1 MSPLF
6 QKKVQSKA
14 QTRQIS
20 KFCCYFCEFKILR
33 KKGSPKG
40 DVHLRNIM
48 KDTTKKKI
56 IKWFW
61 VLFTTPILLVAALI
75 FSVWMFADIPS
86 FEELENPQSNLA
98 TQVIAEDG
106 EILTTFHIE
115 NRSYVSYEELSPHL
129 VHAAVATEDSRFYR
143 HSGID
148 FESLARVLVKTVLG
162 GSSSQGGG
170 STITQQL
177 AKTLYPRQDV
187 SSRIPGVSTLKM
199 VWIKLK
205 EWVTAVKLER
215 SYTKD
220 EIMNMYMNQIFFGS
234 NAYGIK
240 AAAQTFFGK
249 SPIDLTVEEAATL
262 VGMVNKPTRYN
273 PALNPD
279 KSLARRNL
287 VISRMEQNGFLTKE
301 EADSI
306 QQIPITL
313 SYQIQDHNAGIG
325 PYFRDMLRR
334 TMNAKE
340 PKRSS
345 YTQYEDYVVDS
356 LLWADD
362 AFYGWLN
369 KNTKSDGTRYDLD
382 RDGLRIYTTINYKM
396 QKYAEEAVAEHLGQD
411 LQKSFD
417 RHLKWNRNKPF
428 ASDIDQKTIDQL
440 MKQARRWSDRYRIMK
455 ANGASESDIRKSF
468 TEPVRMRLFSWNK
481 KGYIDTVMTPDD
493 SIKYYKG
500 HLRAAFMAIEPHSGF
515 VKAYVGGPNY
525 RYFKYDNVRQG
536 KRQVGSTIKPFL
548 YTLAMQEGMSPCDR
562 VVNVPQ
568 TFLVGDTTWTPK
580 STDKDEWIGQTVTL
594 KWGLTKSS
602 NNISAYLMKQYG
614 PEAMVE
620 MMRKMGI
627 GCYLDPVN
635 PLCVGSAD
643 ISVYEMVAAYNTFP
657 SKGVYAS
664 PIFVTRI
671 EDNLGNVLGEFTNRK
686 KEAISD
692 YTAYLMAN
700 LMQGVVNSGTGVR
713 LRAKYG
719 LKGEIAGK
727 TGTTNDQSDGWF
739 IGYTPTLTAGVWVG
753 AEDRQVHFESLSLGG
768 GSNMALPIWGI
779 FMKKVLADGTLGV
792 YETDQFI
799 APPGITLNLN
809 CDGSDT
815 DAAAGG
821 QPSEIEEEENY
832 FE

>member
-1 MSPLF
+1 M
-6 QKKVQSKA
+6 
-14 QTRQIS
+14 
-20 KFCCYFCEFKILR
+20 
-33 KKGSPKG
+33 
-40 DVHLRNIM
+40 NM

-61 VLFTTPILLVAALI
+61 LLFSAPILLVTGLI
-75 FSVWMFADIPS
+75 GLVWAFADIPS
-86 FEELENPQSNLA
+86 FKELEDPDSKLA
-98 TQVIAEDG
+98 TQVIAEEG

-115 NRSYVSYEELSPHL
+115 NRSYVTFEELSPNL
-129 VHAAVATEDSRFYR
+129 VNAAVATEDLRFYG

-148 FESLARVLVKTVLG
+148 FVSLGRVIFKTVLG
-162 GSSSQGGG
+162 GDSSQGGG
-170 STITQQL
+170 STLTQQL

-187 SSRIPGVSTLKM
+187 SSRIPGVSKLKM

-220 EIMNMYMNQIFFGS
+220 EIMTMYMNQVFFGS

-240 AAAQTFFGK
+240 AASQTFFGK
-249 SPIDLTVEEAATL
+249 SPKELTIEEAATL

-273 PALNPD
+273 PAINPD
-279 KSLARRNL
+279 KSLVRRNF
-287 VISRMEQNGFLTKE
+287 VISQMEKAGFLTKE
-301 EADSI
+301 QRDSI
-306 QQIPITL
+306 QQVPIAL
-313 SYQIQDHNAGIG
+313 SYQIQDHNAGLG

-345 YTQYEDYVVDS
+345 YAQYEDYVVDS
-356 LLWADD
+356 LQWADN

-369 KNTKSDGTRYDLD
+369 KNTKADGSKYNLD

-396 QKYAEEAVAEHLGQD
+396 QKYAEEAVAEHLGKD
-411 LQKSFD
+411 LQKSFWRD
-417 RHLKWNRNKPF
+417 IRWKKNKPF
-428 ASDIDQKTIDQL
+428 SNDVDAKTVEML
-440 MKQARRWSDRYRIMK
+440 MKQARRWSDRYRTMK
-455 ANGASESDIRKSF
+455 NEGASDAEVWKSF
-468 TEPVRMRLFSWNK
+468 SVPTKMRVFSWNK

-493 SIKYYKG
+493 SIKYYKS
-500 HLRAAFMAIEPHSGF
+500 HLRAAFMAIEPHTGH

-525 RYFKYDNVRQG
+525 RYFNYDNVRQG
-536 KRQVGSTIKPFL
+536 KRQVGSTIKPYL
-548 YTLAMQEGMSPCDR
+548 YTLAMQAGMTPCDK

-568 TFLVGDTTWTPK
+568 TFVVGDTTWTPK

-602 NNISAYLMKQYG
+602 NNISAYLMKQCG
-614 PEAMVE
+614 PNAMVD

-627 GCYLDPVN
+627 GCYIDPTYS
-635 PLCVGSAD
+635 LCVGSAD
-643 ISVYEMVAAYNTFP
+643 ISVYDMVAAYNTFP
-657 SKGVYAS
+657 SKGVYVS

-671 EDNLGNVLGEFTNRK
+671 EDNDGNVLGEFTNPK

-739 IGYTPTLTAGVWVG
+739 IGYTPSLTAGVWVG

-779 FMKKVLADGTLGV
+779 FMKKVLEDGTLGV
-792 YETDQFI
+792 YETDRFM
-799 APPGITLNLN
+799 APPGVSLNLN
-809 CDGSDT
+809 CDGSDA
-815 DAAAGG
+815 DAQVKA
-821 QPSEIEEEENY
+821 EDEESFF

>member
-1 MSPLF
+1 MTD
-6 QKKVQSKA
+6 A
-14 QTRQIS
+14 TR
-20 KFCCYFCEFKILR
+20 
-33 KKGSPKG
+33 
-40 DVHLRNIM
+40 
-48 KDTTKKKI
+48 KKI
-56 IKWFW
+56 IRWFW
-61 VLFTTPILLVAALI
+61 VLFTVPVLLVISLIGLVWAL
-75 FSVWMFADIPS
+75 ADIPS
-86 FEELENPQSNLA
+86 FEELENPDSKLA

-106 EILTTFHIE
+106 EVLTTFHIE
-115 NRSYVSYEELSPHL
+115 NRSYVSYEELSPNL
-129 VHAAVATEDSRFYR
+129 VNAAVATEDSRFYR

-148 FESLARVLVKTVLG
+148 FESLARVLVKTLIG

-177 AKTLYPRQDV
+177 AKTLYPREDMGG
-187 SSRIPGVSTLKM
+187 SIFKM
-199 VWIKLK
+199 VWTKLK

-220 EIMNMYMNQIFFGS
+220 EIMNMYMNQVFFGS

-273 PALNPD
+273 PALNPER
-279 KSLARRNL
+279 SLERRNL
-287 VISRMEQNGFLTKE
+287 VISRMEQNGFLTAAE
-301 EADSI
+301 RDSI

-313 SYQIQDHNAGIG
+313 SYQIQDHNAGVG

-345 YTQYEDYVVDS
+345 YNQYEDYVVDS
-356 LLWADD
+356 LLWADN

-369 KNTKSDGTRYDLD
+369 KNTKADGSKYNLD
-382 RDGLRIYTTINYKM
+382 KDGLRIYTTINYKM
-396 QKYAEEAVAEHLGQD
+396 QQYAEEAVAEHLGKD
-411 LQKSFD
+411 LQKTFD
-417 RHLKWNRNKPF
+417 RHVRWNRKKPF
-428 ASDIDQKTIDQL
+428 ASDVEPEMIEQL

-455 ANGASESDIRKSF
+455 ENGASEKDIIKSF
-468 TEPVRMRLFSWNK
+468 SEPVKMRLFSWNK
-481 KGYIDTVMTPDD
+481 QGYIDTVMTPDD

-500 HLRAAFMAIEPHSGF
+500 HLRAAFMAIEPNTGHI
-515 VKAYVGGPNY
+515 KAYVGGPNY

-548 YTLAMQEGMSPCDR
+548 YTLAMQEGMSPCDK

-568 TFLVGDTTWTPK
+568 TFMVGDTTWTPK

-602 NNISAYLMKQYG
+602 NNISAYLMKQFG

-620 MMRKMGI
+620 MMRKMGV
-627 GCYLDPVN
+627 GSYLDAVN

-643 ISVYEMVAAYNTFP
+643 ISVYEMVSAYNTFP
-657 SKGVYAS
+657 SKGVYVE

-671 EDNLGNVLGEFTNRK
+671 EDSMGNVLGEFNNKK

-713 LRAKYG
+713 LRSVYG

-739 IGYTPTLTAGVWVG
+739 IGYTPSLTAGVWVG

-779 FMKKVLADGTLGV
+779 FMQKVINDGTLGV
-792 YETDQFI
+792 YETDRFI
-799 APPGITLNLN
+799 KPMGVELNLDY
-809 CDGSDT
+809 DGSDA
-815 DAAAGG
+815 DAMVSA
-821 QPSEIEEEENY
+821 QEEEDY
-832 FE
+832 FFE

>member
-1 MSPLF
+1 M
-6 QKKVQSKA
+6 
-14 QTRQIS
+14 
-20 KFCCYFCEFKILR
+20 ILEMT
-33 KKGSPKG
+33 
-40 DVHLRNIM
+40 DAV
-48 KDTTKKKI
+48 KKKI
-56 IKWFW
+56 VKWFW
-61 VLFTTPILLVAALI
+61 LLFTLPVVMVCGLIALVWA
-75 FSVWMFADIPS
+75 FADIPS
-86 FEELENPQSNLA
+86 FEELENPDSKLA

-115 NRSYVSYEELSPHL
+115 NRSYVTFGELSQNL
-129 VHAAVATEDSRFYR
+129 VNAAVATEDVRFYN

-148 FESLARVLVKTVLG
+148 FKSLGRVAVKTLLG
-162 GSSSQGGG
+162 GDSSQGGG

-187 SSRIPGVSTLKM
+187 SSKIPGVSIIKM

-220 EIMNMYMNQIFFGS
+220 EIMNMYMNAIFFGS

-240 AAAQTFFGK
+240 AASQTFFAK
-249 SPIDLTVEEAATL
+249 APSELTVEEAATL

-273 PALNPD
+273 PVLNPD
-279 KSLARRNL
+279 KSLVRRNF
-287 VISRMEQNGFLTKE
+287 VISQMEKAGFISKE
-301 EADSI
+301 ECDSI
-306 QQIPITL
+306 QQVPIAL
-313 SYQIQDHNAGIG
+313 SYQIQDHNAGLG

-345 YTQYEDYVVDS
+345 YAQYEDYVVDS
-356 LLWADD
+356 LQWADN

-369 KNTKSDGTRYDLD
+369 KNTKADGSKYNLD
-382 RDGLRIYTTINYKM
+382 KDGLRIYTTINYKM
-396 QKYAEEAVAEHLGQD
+396 QKYAEEAVAEHLGKD
-411 LQKSFD
+411 LQKSFWRD
-417 RHLKWNRNKPF
+417 LRWKKNKPF
-428 ASDIDQKTIDQL
+428 SDDIEPEMIDQL

-455 ANGASESDIRKSF
+455 ANGASEAQIRKSF
-468 TEPVRMRLFSWNK
+468 SEPVKMRLFSWNK
-481 KGYIDTVMTPDD
+481 NGYVDTLMTPDD
-493 SIKYYKG
+493 SIKYYKS
-500 HLRAAFMAIEPHSGF
+500 HLRAAFMAIEPHTGHI
-515 VKAYVGGPNY
+515 KAYVGGPNY

-548 YTLAMQEGMSPCDR
+548 YTLAMQEGMTPCDR

-568 TFLVGDTTWTPK
+568 TFLVNDTTWTPK

-614 PEAMVE
+614 PHAMAD
-620 MMRKMGI
+620 MMRKMGVGSHI
-627 GCYLDPVN
+627 DETYS
-635 PLCVGSAD
+635 LCVGSAD
-643 ISVYEMVAAYNTFP
+643 ISVYEMVSAYNTFP
-657 SKGVYAS
+657 SQGVFVT

-671 EDNLGNVLGEFTNRK
+671 EDNMGNVIGEFNNTKR
-686 KEAISD
+686 EAIGEH
-692 YTAYLMAN
+692 TAYLMAN

-739 IGYTPTLTAGVWVG
+739 IGYTPSLTAGVWVG

-768 GSNMALPIWGI
+768 GSNMALPIWGL
-779 FMKKVLADGTLGV
+779 FMQKCRKDASLKMDEN
-792 YETDQFI
+792 ETFM
-799 APPGITLNLN
+799 APPGISLNLN
-809 CDGSDT
+809 CDGSDADAEIKAEEST
-815 DAAAGG
+815 D
-821 QPSEIEEEENY
+821 Y
-832 FE
+832 FFE

>member
-1 MSPLF
+1 M
-6 QKKVQSKA
+6 
-14 QTRQIS
+14 
-20 KFCCYFCEFKILR
+20 
-33 KKGSPKG
+33 
-40 DVHLRNIM
+40 HWRNIM

-75 FSVWMFADIPS
+75 FCVWMFADIPS

-115 NRSYVSYEELSPHL
+115 NRSYVSYEELSPNL

-187 SSRIPGVSTLKM
+187 SSKIPGVSTLKM

-468 TEPVRMRLFSWNK
+468 TEPVRMRLFSWDK

-635 PLCVGSAD
+635 PLCVGAAD

-792 YETDQFI
+792 YETDKFI

-821 QPSEIEEEENY
+821 QSSEIEEENY

>member
-1 MSPLF
+1 
-6 QKKVQSKA
+6 
-14 QTRQIS
+14 
-20 KFCCYFCEFKILR
+20 
-33 KKGSPKG
+33 
-40 DVHLRNIM
+40 M
-48 KDTTKKKI
+48 KDTTKKKL

-61 VLFTTPILLVAALI
+61 ILFSTPILLVAGLI
-75 FSVWMFADIPS
+75 GLVWAFADIPS
-86 FEELENPQSNLA
+86 FEELEDPDSKLA

-115 NRSYVSYEELSPHL
+115 NRSYVSFGELSPNL
-129 VHAAVATEDSRFYR
+129 VNAAVATEDVRFYR

-148 FESLARVLVKTVLG
+148 FRSLARVIFKTILG
-162 GSSSQGGG
+162 GNSSQGGG
-170 STITQQL
+170 STLTQQL
-177 AKTLYPRQDV
+177 AKTLYPREDV
-187 SSRIPGVSTLKM
+187 SSRIPGMSKVKM

-220 EIMNMYMNQIFFGS
+220 EIMTMYMNQVFFGS

-279 KSLARRNL
+279 KSLVRRNF
-287 VISRMEQNGFLTKE
+287 VISQMEKAGFITDHQK
-301 EADSI
+301 DSI
-306 QQIPITL
+306 QQIPIQL
-313 SYQIQDHNAGIG
+313 SYQIQDHNAGLG

-345 YTQYEDYVVDS
+345 YAQREDYVVDS
-356 LLWADD
+356 LQWADNP
-362 AFYGWLN
+362 FYGWLN
-369 KNTKSDGTRYDLD
+369 KNTKADGSKYNLD

-396 QKYAEEAVAEHLGQD
+396 QKYAEETVAEHLGKD
-411 LQKSFD
+411 LQKSFWRD
-417 RHLKWNRNKPF
+417 MRWKKNKPF
-428 ASDIDQKTIDQL
+428 SDDVDAKTVEML

-455 ANGASESDIRKSF
+455 NDGASDAEIWKSF
-468 TEPVRMRLFSWNK
+468 SVPTKMRVFSWNK
-481 KGYIDTVMTPDD
+481 QGYIDTVMTPDD
-493 SIKYYKG
+493 SIRYYKS
-500 HLRAAFMAIEPHSGF
+500 HLRAAFMAIEPHTGHI
-515 VKAYVGGPNY
+515 KAYVGGPNY

-536 KRQVGSTIKPFL
+536 KRQVGSTIKPYL
-548 YTLAMQEGMSPCDR
+548 YTLAMQEGMSPCDK

-568 TFLVGDTTWTPK
+568 TFLVQDTTWTPK

-614 PEAMVE
+614 PHAMAD

-627 GCYLDPVN
+627 GCHIDETYS
-635 PLCVGSAD
+635 LCVGSAD
-643 ISVYEMVAAYNTFP
+643 IAVYDMVAAYNTFP
-657 SKGVYAS
+657 SRGVYVT

-671 EDNLGNVLGEFTNRK
+671 EDNDGNVLGEFTNPKR
-686 KEAISD
+686 EAVSD

-739 IGYTPTLTAGVWVG
+739 IGYTPSLTAGVWVG
-753 AEDRQVHFESLSLGG
+753 AEDRQVHFESLALGG

-792 YETDQFI
+792 YETDRFI
-799 APPGITLNLN
+799 APPGVTLDLN
-809 CDGSDT
+809 CDGSDA
-815 DAAAGG
+815 DA
-821 QPSEIEEEENY
+821 EIKAEDDDSFF

>member
-1 MSPLF
+1 M
-6 QKKVQSKA
+6 
-14 QTRQIS
+14 
-20 KFCCYFCEFKILR
+20 
-33 KKGSPKG
+33 
-40 DVHLRNIM
+40 
-48 KDTTKKKI
+48 
-56 IKWFW
+56 
-61 VLFTTPILLVAALI
+61 LFTTPILLVAALI

-115 NRSYVSYEELSPHL
+115 NRSYVSYEELSPNL

>member
-1 MSPLF
+1 M
-6 QKKVQSKA
+6 KKN
-14 QTRQIS
+14 
-20 KFCCYFCEFKILR
+20 C
-33 KKGSPKG
+33 
-40 DVHLRNIM
+40 NM
-48 KDTTKKKI
+48 KDTVKKTI

-61 VLFTTPILLVAALI
+61 ILFSTPIVLLASLI
-75 FSVWMFADIPS
+75 GLVWAFADIPS
-86 FEELENPQSNLA
+86 FEELEDPESKLA
-98 TQVIAEDG
+98 TQVIAENG

-115 NRSYVSYEELSPHL
+115 NRSYVSFDELSPNI
-129 VHAAVATEDSRFYR
+129 VNAAVATEDVRFYK

-148 FESLARVLVKTVLG
+148 FRSLARVIFKTLLG
-162 GSSSQGGG
+162 GDSSQGGG
-170 STITQQL
+170 STLTQQL
-177 AKTLYPRQDV
+177 AKTLYPREDV
-187 SSRIPGVSTLKM
+187 SSRIPGVSKLKM

-215 SYTKD
+215 SYTKN
-220 EIMNMYMNQIFFGS
+220 EIMTMYMNQVFFGS

-273 PALNPD
+273 PAINPD
-279 KSLARRNL
+279 KSLVRRNF
-287 VISRMEQNGFLTKE
+287 VISQMEKAGYLDKHQR
-301 EADSI
+301 DSLREM
-306 QQIPITL
+306 PIEL
-313 SYQIQDHNAGIG
+313 SYQIQDHNAGLG

-345 YTQYEDYVVDS
+345 YSQHEDYVVDS
-356 LLWADD
+356 LQWADN

-369 KNTKSDGTRYDLD
+369 KNTKADGSKYNLD
-382 RDGLRIYTTINYKM
+382 RDGLKIYTTINYNM
-396 QKYAEEAVAEHLGQD
+396 QKYAEEAVAEHLGKD
-411 LQKSFD
+411 LQKSFWKD
-417 RHLKWNRNKPF
+417 IRWKKNRPF
-428 ASDIDQKTIDQL
+428 SDDVEQETVDML

-455 ANGASESDIRKSF
+455 NDGASNDEIWKSF
-468 TEPVRMRLFSWNK
+468 SVPTKMRVFSWNRQ
-481 KGYIDTVMTPDD
+481 GYVDTVMTPDD
-493 SIKYYKG
+493 SIRYYKS
-500 HLRAAFMAIEPHSGF
+500 HLRAAFMAIEPHTGH

-536 KRQVGSTIKPFL
+536 KRQVGSTIKPYL
-548 YTLAMQEGMSPCDR
+548 YTLAMQEGMTPCDK

-568 TFLVGDTTWTPK
+568 TFVVQDTTWTPK
-580 STDKDEWIGQTVTL
+580 STDRDEWIGQTVTL

-614 PEAMVE
+614 PHAMAD

-627 GCYLDPVN
+627 GCHIDETYS
-635 PLCVGSAD
+635 LCVGSAD
-643 ISVYEMVAAYNTFP
+643 IAVYDMVAAYNTFP
-657 SKGVYAS
+657 SKGVYVT

-671 EDNLGNVLGEFTNRK
+671 EDNNGNLLGEFTNPKR
-686 KEAISD
+686 EAVSD

-768 GSNMALPIWGI
+768 GSNMALPIWGL
-779 FMKKVLADGTLGV
+779 FMQKVLADGTLGV
-792 YETDQFI
+792 SETDRFM
-799 APPGITLNLN
+799 APPGVSLQLD
-809 CDGSDT
+809 CDGSDA
-815 DAAAGG
+815 DAEMKAEDDD
-821 QPSEIEEEENY
+821 SFF

>member
-1 MSPLF
+1 MTD
-6 QKKVQSKA
+6 A
-14 QTRQIS
+14 
-20 KFCCYFCEFKILR
+20 
-33 KKGSPKG
+33 
-40 DVHLRNIM
+40 
-48 KDTTKKKI
+48 TKKKI

-61 VLFTTPILLVAALI
+61 ICLSVPVVMVIALLMM
-75 FSVWMFADIPS
+75 VWTFADIPS
-86 FEELENPQSNLA
+86 FEELENPDSKLA

-115 NRSYVSYEELSPHL
+115 NRSYVTYEELSPNL
-129 VHAAVATEDSRFYR
+129 VNAAIATEDVRFHN

-148 FESLARVLVKTVLG
+148 FRALARVAFKTVLG
-162 GSSSQGGG
+162 GNSGQGGG

-177 AKTLYPRQDV
+177 AKTLYPREDV
-187 SSRIPGVSTLKM
+187 SSRIPGVSILKM

-205 EWVTAVKLER
+205 EWITAVKLER
-215 SYTKD
+215 NYTKN
-220 EIMNMYMNQIFFGS
+220 EIMNMYMNQVFFGS

-240 AAAQTFFGK
+240 AASNTFFGK
-249 SPIDLTVEEAATL
+249 HPSDLTVEESATL

-279 KSLARRNL
+279 KSLTRRNF
-287 VISRMEQNGFLTKE
+287 VIGQMEKAGFITKAE
-301 EADSI
+301 RDSI

-313 SYQIQDHNAGIG
+313 SYQVQDHNAGYG

-334 TMNAKE
+334 TMNAKK

-345 YTQYEDYVVDS
+345 YAQYEDYVVDS

-362 AFYGWLN
+362 GLYGWLN
-369 KNTKSDGTRYDLD
+369 KNKKADGSSYNLD
-382 RDGLRIYTTINYKM
+382 KDGLRIYTTINYKM
-396 QKYAEEAVAEHLGQD
+396 QRYAEEAVAEHLGKD
-411 LQKSFD
+411 LQNSFWRD
-417 RHLKWNRNKPF
+417 IRWKTNKPF
-428 ASDIDQKTIDQL
+428 SNDVPKETVDQL

-455 ANGASESDIRKSF
+455 NAGASDAEITKSF
-468 TEPVRMRLFSWNK
+468 DVPVKMRLFSWNR
-481 KGYIDTVMTPDD
+481 KGYIDTVMTPND
-493 SIKYYKG
+493 SIKYYKS
-500 HLRAAFMAIEPHSGF
+500 HLRAAFMAIEPNTGH

-548 YTLAMQEGMSPCDR
+548 YTLAMQEGMSPCDK

-568 TFLVGDTTWTPK
+568 TFIVGDTTWTPK

-614 PEAMVE
+614 PNAMVE
-620 MMRKMGI
+620 MMRKMGV
-627 GCYLDPVN
+627 GSYLDPVY

-657 SKGVYAS
+657 SKGVYVS

-671 EDNLGNVLGEFTNRK
+671 EDSMGNVVGEFNNQKR
-686 KEAISD
+686 EAVSE
-692 YTAYLMAN
+692 YTAFLMAN

-739 IGYTPTLTAGVWVG
+739 IGYTPSLTAGVWVG

-768 GSNMALPIWGI
+768 GSNMALPIWGL
-779 FMKKVLADGTLGV
+779 FMQKVMKDGTLGV
-792 YETDQFI
+792 YETDRFM
-799 APPGITLNLN
+799 APPGIALNLD
-809 CDGSDT
+809 CDGSDA
-815 DAAAGG
+815 DAAVKAEE
-821 QPSEIEEEENY
+821 SEEY
-832 FE
+832 FFE

>member
-1 MSPLF
+1 
-6 QKKVQSKA
+6 
-14 QTRQIS
+14 
-20 KFCCYFCEFKILR
+20 
-33 KKGSPKG
+33 
-40 DVHLRNIM
+40 M
-48 KDTTKKKI
+48 KDTTKKNI

-61 VLFTTPILLVAALI
+61 ILFSAPILMVMGLIGLVWA
-75 FSVWMFADIPS
+75 FADIPS
-86 FEELENPQSNLA
+86 FEELEDPDSKLA

-115 NRSYVSYEELSPHL
+115 NRSYVSFNELSPNL
-129 VHAAVATEDSRFYR
+129 VNAAVATEDVRFYG

-148 FESLARVLVKTVLG
+148 FKSLARVIFKTILG
-162 GSSSQGGG
+162 GDSSQGGG
-170 STITQQL
+170 STLTQQL
-177 AKTLYPRQDV
+177 AKTLYPREDV
-187 SSRIPGVSTLKM
+187 SSRIPGMSKVKM

-220 EIMNMYMNQIFFGS
+220 EIMTMYMNQVFFGS

-240 AAAQTFFGK
+240 AASQTFFGK

-273 PALNPD
+273 PAINPD
-279 KSLARRNL
+279 KSLTRRNF
-287 VISRMEQNGFLTKE
+287 VISQMAKAGYLTE
-301 EADSI
+301 HQRDSI
-306 QQIPITL
+306 QQVPINL
-313 SYQIQDHNAGIG
+313 SYQIQDHNAGLG
-325 PYFRDMLRR
+325 PYFRDMLRS

-345 YTQYEDYVVDS
+345 YAQYEDYVVDS
-356 LLWADD
+356 LQWADN

-369 KNTKSDGTRYDLD
+369 KNLKADGSKYNLD
-382 RDGLRIYTTINYKM
+382 RDGLLIYTTINYKM
-396 QKYAEEAVAEHLGQD
+396 QKYAEEAVAEHLGKD
-411 LQKSFD
+411 LQKSFWRD
-417 RHLKWNRNKPF
+417 MRWKKNKPF
-428 ASDIDQKTIDQL
+428 SDDVDQKTVDML

-455 ANGASESDIRKSF
+455 NEGVSEADIWKSF
-468 TEPVRMRLFSWNK
+468 SVPTKMRVFSWNK
-481 KGYIDTVMTPDD
+481 QGYIDTVMTPDD
-493 SIKYYKG
+493 SIRYYKS
-500 HLRAAFMAIEPHSGF
+500 HLRAAFMAIEPHTGHI
-515 VKAYVGGPNY
+515 KAYVGGPNY

-536 KRQVGSTIKPFL
+536 KRQVGSTIKPYL
-548 YTLAMQEGMSPCDR
+548 YTLAMQEGMSPCDK

-568 TFLVGDTTWTPK
+568 TFLVQDTTWTPK

-614 PEAMVE
+614 PHAMAE

-627 GCYLDPVN
+627 GCHIDETYS
-635 PLCVGSAD
+635 LCVGSAD
-643 ISVYEMVAAYNTFP
+643 IAVYDMVAAYNTFP
-657 SKGVYAS
+657 SRGVYVT

-671 EDNLGNVLGEFTNRK
+671 EDNDGNVLGEFTNPKR
-686 KEAISD
+686 EAVSD

-739 IGYTPTLTAGVWVG
+739 IGYTPSLTAGVWVG

-768 GSNMALPIWGI
+768 GSNMALPIWGL
-779 FMKKVLADGTLGV
+779 FMQKVLADGTLGV
-792 YETDQFI
+792 HETDRFI
-799 APPGITLNLN
+799 APPGVTLNLD
-809 CDGSDT
+809 CDGSDA
-815 DAAAGG
+815 DAEVKA
-821 QPSEIEEEENY
+821 EEDDSFF

>member
-1 MSPLF
+1 
-6 QKKVQSKA
+6 
-14 QTRQIS
+14 
-20 KFCCYFCEFKILR
+20 
-33 KKGSPKG
+33 
-40 DVHLRNIM
+40 M
-48 KDTTKKKI
+48 KEETKKKI

-61 VLFTTPILLVAALI
+61 IVFCAPFILVGGLIGLVWA
-75 FSVWMFADIPS
+75 FADIPS
-86 FEELENPQSNLA
+86 FEELEDPESKLA
-98 TQVIAEDG
+98 TQVIAENG

-115 NRSYVSYEELSPHL
+115 NRSYVSFEELSPNL
-129 VHAAVATEDSRFYR
+129 VHAAVATEDVRFYN

-148 FESLARVLVKTVLG
+148 FRSLARVVFKTLLG
-162 GSSSQGGG
+162 GDSSQGGG
-170 STITQQL
+170 STLTQQL
-177 AKTLYPRQDV
+177 AKTLYPREDV
-187 SSRIPGVSTLKM
+187 SSRIPGVSKLKM

-220 EIMNMYMNQIFFGS
+220 EIMTMYMNQVFFGS

-273 PALNPD
+273 PAINPD
-279 KSLARRNL
+279 KSLVRRNF
-287 VISRMEQNGFLTKE
+287 VISQMSKAGYLTKE
-301 EADSI
+301 QKDSI
-306 QQIPITL
+306 QNIPITL
-313 SYQIQDHNAGIG
+313 SYQVQDHNAGVG

-340 PKRSS
+340 PRRSS
-345 YTQYEDYVVDS
+345 YSQYEDYVVDS
-356 LLWADD
+356 LQWADN

-369 KNTKSDGTRYDLD
+369 KNLKADGTRYNLD

-396 QKYAEEAVAEHLGQD
+396 QKYAEEAVAEHLGKD
-411 LQKSFD
+411 LQKSFWRD
-417 RHLKWNRNKPF
+417 LRWKKNKPF
-428 ASDIDQKTIDQL
+428 SDDVDQATVDML

-455 ANGASESDIRKSF
+455 NEGASEAEIWKSF
-468 TEPVRMRLFSWNK
+468 SVPTKMRVFSWNRQ
-481 KGYIDTVMTPDD
+481 GYIDTVMTPDD
-493 SIKYYKG
+493 SIRYYKS
-500 HLRAAFMAIEPHSGF
+500 HLRAAFMAIEPHTGH

-548 YTLAMQEGMSPCDR
+548 YTLAMQEGMTPCDK

-568 TFLVGDTTWTPK
+568 TFLVQDTTWTPK
-580 STDKDEWIGQTVTL
+580 STDRDEWIGQTVTL

-614 PEAMVE
+614 PHAMAD

-627 GCYLDPVN
+627 GCHIDETYS
-635 PLCVGSAD
+635 LCVGSAD
-643 ISVYEMVAAYNTFP
+643 ISVYDMVAAYNTFP
-657 SKGVYAS
+657 SKGVFVT

-671 EDNLGNVLGEFTNRK
+671 EDNDGNLLGEFNNLKR
-686 KEAISD
+686 EAVSD

-700 LMQGVVNSGTGVR
+700 LMQGVVNSGTGAR

-739 IGYTPTLTAGVWVG
+739 IGYTPSLTAGVWVG

-768 GSNMALPIWGI
+768 GSNMALPIWGL
-779 FMKKVLADGTLGV
+779 FMQKVRADGTLGV
-792 YETDQFI
+792 SETDRFM
-799 APPGITLNLN
+799 APPGVTLQLD
-809 CDGSDT
+809 CDGSDA
-815 DAAAGG
+815 DAQVSA
-821 QPSEIEEEENY
+821 EEDDSY
-832 FE
+832 FFE